1 MLKGF
6 REEWHNLKA
15 KGPVYQREG
24 RLGIK
29 PPKRNLTVLE
39 SDHTV
44 LGWCP
49 VASPKTVC
57 CNLRTLDAVQ
67 GCGMGCSYCSIQT
80 FYDDRKVGVDG
91 QLMEKLSK
99 LQLDSSR
106 RYHIGSGQSSDS
118 LLLGDRQGIL
128 TAQLEFARNNPN
140 IVYEFKTKSK
150 NVSAL
155 LRADVPQNVFVCWS
169 MNTPAVIHAEEHGTA
184 TLDDRLATARKVAD
198 HGIKVGF
205 HFHPIVRYD
214 GYLEDYPKLI
224 QRLMN
229 EFEPE
234 EIAFISM
241 GTLTW
246 IKPAI
251 KSLRMRGIESGLLQM
266 EMDNAAGKMSYPMH
280 IKKEM
285 FGMAWDAFAPWH
297 DKVFFYFCMEDR
309 ELWHAVRGKCYET
322 NEEFEEEMLDALF
335 GKLGLQWPLAPSFI
349 AEAASCGIG

>member
-1 MLKGF
+1 MD
-6 REEWHNLKA
+6 
-15 KGPVYQREG
+15 GPQSQRPGVSTG
-24 RLGIK
+24 RQAGDQAAQAQLNGSRFG
-29 PPKRNLTVLE
+29 PHGVGLVPRGLTQNGVL
-39 SDHTV
+39 H
-44 LGWCP
+44 
-49 VASPKTVC
+49 
-57 CNLRTLDAVQ
+57 LRTLDAVQ

-91 QLMEKLSK
+91 QLAEKLAKIK
-99 LQLDSSR
+99 LDPTR

-128 TAQLEFARNNPN
+128 SAQLAFARNNPN

-155 LRADVPQNVFVCWS
+155 LRADVPKNLFVSWS

-184 TLDDRLATARKVAD
+184 SLDDRLATARKVAD
-198 HGIKVGF
+198 RGIKVGF

-224 QRLMN
+224 QRLMT
-229 EFEPE
+229 EFSPE
-234 EIAFISM
+234 EVAFISM

-251 KSLRMRGIESGLLQM
+251 KSLRLRGIESGLLQM
-266 EMDNAAGKMSYPMH
+266 EMDDAAGKMSYPMH

-285 FGMAWDAFAPWH
+285 FGMAWEHFAPWH
-297 DKVFFYFCMEDR
+297 EKVFFYFCMEDR
-309 ELWHAVRGKCYET
+309 ELWQAVRGTCYPS
-322 NEEFEEEMLDALF
+322 NEAFEEDMLNALF
-335 GKLGLQWPLAPSFI
+335 AKLGLVWPLVRF
-349 AEAASCGIG
+349 